1 GPLEVGDFNQDG
13 FLDLVSLETAGAK
26 FVENRK
32 GLLTEPRPTGSAP
45 KLAVFGDFQNRG
57 RTDIL
62 AGSQLLLH
70 QSASTYQPGK
80 VRGSPA
86 AWTAAVAAD
95 FTNDGL
101 ADVALL
107 APDGAIHLLKNA
119 TPVKNG
125 WLKVALTGI
134 KNLKLASGSRVEVK
148 AGGLYQKKV
157 YQGSPLIFGLG
168 SYTQADDVRITWPNG
183 LVQNEMRQAVAA
195 NYNY

>member
-1 GPLEVGDFNQDG
+1 SSFPFVPGRALDAAVLELGENTNEFDIVIAYQDRPAVLYRDKKVGHYEAVPLQFSLSGPLEVGDFNQDG
-13 FLDLVSLETAGAK
+13 FLDLVSLETAGAT

-101 ADVALL
+101 
-107 APDGAIHLLKNA
+107 
-119 TPVKNG
+119 
-125 WLKVALTGI
+125 
-134 KNLKLASGSRVEVK
+134 
-148 AGGLYQKKV
+148 
-157 YQGSPLIFGLG
+157 
-168 SYTQADDVRITWPNG
+168 
-183 LVQNEMRQAVAA
+183 
-195 NYNY
+195 